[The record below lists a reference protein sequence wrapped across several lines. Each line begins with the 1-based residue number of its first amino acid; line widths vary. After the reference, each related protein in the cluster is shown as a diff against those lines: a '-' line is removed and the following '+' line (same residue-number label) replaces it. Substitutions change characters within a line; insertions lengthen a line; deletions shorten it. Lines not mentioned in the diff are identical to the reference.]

1 MFNTFKYIFLPALA
15 LVLTMK
21 IYTTWVNPRG
31 ASDVPV
37 NTSESKGEVLIGGP
51 FSLTNQDGKTITDK
65 DYQGKYMLVYFGFAN
80 CPMICPSDM
89 SDISFALAALDKSM
103 VEKIQPIFITID
115 PARDTVENLKTFV
128 SNFHPKFQALTGTPE
143 QIASVANAYR
153 VYYKEAKSDEL
164 QEYLMDH
171 SAYIYLMGPD
181 GKYIGHF
188 RHDQEV
194 LDIVNGIKKFV
205 K

>member
-1 MFNTFKYIFLPALA
+1 
-15 LVLTMK
+15 
-21 IYTTWVNPRG
+21 
-31 ASDVPV
+31 
-37 NTSESKGEVLIGGP
+37 
-51 FSLTNQDGKTITDK
+51 
-65 DYQGKYMLVYFGFAN
+65 MLVYFGFAN